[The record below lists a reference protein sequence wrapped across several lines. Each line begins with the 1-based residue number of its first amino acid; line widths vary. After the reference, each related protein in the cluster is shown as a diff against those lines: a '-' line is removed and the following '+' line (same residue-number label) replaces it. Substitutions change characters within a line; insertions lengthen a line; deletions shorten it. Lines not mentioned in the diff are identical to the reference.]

1 MITPSRSRASL
12 MAKADLPLAVG
23 PAISTADLKG
33 DLDIMDSVLVL
44 MAAPGS
50 GAITSHVVE
59 AMRDHGTGDPHWL
72 SRGEACEVDAFP
84 RISEFMVE
92 LRNHKIDAAMV
103 SIHNRRKR
111 LLLAD
116 MDSTMIHQE
125 CIDELGVVAGVGD
138 QIKMITAKAMRGEL
152 DFDGAL
158 KERVGLLK
166 GLDTSVIEQLLRER
180 ITFME
185 GGKTLLNTMRANG
198 AYAALVSGGFL
209 SFTGPVAAY
218 LGFHENRA
226 NTLIES
232 EGKLTG
238 KVGTPILGQQ
248 AKLDSLREI
257 AASHGLTPADAIAV
271 GDGANDL
278 AMLSEAGLGVALHAK
293 PHVQANSLIRINHCD
308 LTGLLYLQGY
318 RKDQFVVA

>member
-1 MITPSRSRASL
+1 MS
-12 MAKADLPLAVG
+12 
-23 PAISTADLKG
+23 
-33 DLDIMDSVLVL
+33 DILVL
-44 MAAPGS
+44 IARPGS
-50 GAITSHVVE
+50 HAITDDVIT
-59 AMRDHGTGDPHWL
+59 ALRDHGADDPHWL
-72 SRGEACEVDAFP
+72 STGDAAEVSTFQ
-84 RISEFMVE
+84 RMSEFLVD
-92 LRNHKIDAAMV
+92 LRSYPIDAAVV

-125 CIDELGVVAGVGD
+125 CIDELGIVAGVGD
-138 QIKMITAKAMRGEL
+138 QIKTITAKAMRGEL

-158 KERVGLLK
+158 RERVALLE
-166 GLDTSVIEQLLRER
+166 GLDTSVIAKLLSER

-185 GGKTLLNTMRANG
+185 GGKTLLATMRKNG
-198 AYAALVSGGFL
+198 AYTALVSGGFL
-209 SFTGPVAAY
+209 SFTGPVATH

-226 NTLIES
+226 NTLIEKD
-232 EGKLTG
+232 GKLTG
-238 KVGTPILGQQ
+238 EVATPILGQQ

-257 AASHGLTPADAIAV
+257 ASTLGITPADAIAV

-293 PHVQANSLIRINHCD
+293 PHVQASSLVRINHAD

-318 RKDQFVVA
+318 RKDQFAAV

>member
-1 MITPSRSRASL
+1 
-12 MAKADLPLAVG
+12 
-23 PAISTADLKG
+23 
-33 DLDIMDSVLVL
+33 

-50 GAITSHVVE
+50 GAITTHIVE
-59 AMRDHGTGDPHWL
+59 ALRDHGADDPHWL
-72 SRGEACEVDAFP
+72 AKGEACEVEAFP
-84 RISEFMVE
+84 RVSEFMVE
-92 LRNHKIDAAMV
+92 LRKHKIDAATV

-138 QIKMITAKAMRGEL
+138 HIKMITAKAMRGEL

-158 KERVGLLK
+158 RERVALLK
-166 GLDTSVIEQLLRER
+166 GLDVSVIANLLRER

-185 GGKTLLNTMRANG
+185 GGKTLLATMRANG

-209 SFTGPVAAY
+209 SFTGPVAAQ

-226 NTLIES
+226 NTLIEQD
-232 EGKLTG
+232 GKLTG
-238 KVGTPILGQQ
+238 EVGSPILGQQ

-257 AASHGLTPADAIAV
+257 AASRGLTPADAIAV

-293 PHVQANSLIRINHCD
+293 PNVQASSLIRINHAD

-318 RKDQFVVA
+318 RKEQFVVP

>member
-1 MITPSRSRASL
+1 
-12 MAKADLPLAVG
+12 
-23 PAISTADLKG
+23 
-33 DLDIMDSVLVL
+33 MDSVLVL

-50 GAITSHVVE
+50 GAITTHVIE
-59 AMRDHGTGDPHWL
+59 ALRDHGAGAPHWL
-72 SRGEACEVDAFP
+72 AAGEACEVEAFP

-92 LRNHKIDAAMV
+92 LRQHKIDAAMV

-138 QIKMITAKAMRGEL
+138 QIKLITAKAMRGEL
-152 DFDGAL
+152 DFDCAL
-158 KERVGLLK
+158 RERVALLK
-166 GLDTSVIEQLLRER
+166 GLDVSVIAQLLRER

-209 SFTGPVAAY
+209 SFTGPVAAQ

-226 NTLIES
+226 NTLIEHD
-232 EGKLTG
+232 GKLTG
-238 KVGTPILGQQ
+238 EVGTPILGQQ
-248 AKLDSLREI
+248 AKLDALREI
-257 AASHGLTPADAIAV
+257 ASAHGLTPRDAIAV

-293 PHVQANSLIRINHCD
+293 PHVQASSLVRINHAD

-318 RKDQFVVA
+318 RKDQFVAA

>member
-1 MITPSRSRASL
+1 
-12 MAKADLPLAVG
+12 
-23 PAISTADLKG
+23 
-33 DLDIMDSVLVL
+33 MDSVLVL

-50 GAITSHVVE
+50 GAITQDVID
-59 AMRDHGTGDPHWL
+59 ALRDHGAGDPHWL
-72 SRGEACEVDAFP
+72 AKGEACEVEAFP
-84 RISEFMVE
+84 RWPEFKLE
-92 LRNHKIDAAMV
+92 LRDKPIDAAIV

-138 QIKMITAKAMRGEL
+138 RIKAITARAMRGEL

-166 GLDTSVIEQLLRER
+166 GLDTSIITKLLRER

-185 GGKTLLNTMRANG
+185 GGKTLLATMRTNG

-209 SFTGPVAAY
+209 SFTGPVAAH

-226 NTLIES
+226 NTLIEKD
-232 EGKLTG
+232 GKLTG
-238 KVGTPILGQQ
+238 EVGMPILGQQ

-257 AASHGLTPADAIAV
+257 AASQGLTPSDAIAV

-293 PHVQANSLIRINHCD
+293 PHVQESSLIRINHGD
-308 LTGLLYLQGY
+308 LTALLYLQGY
-318 RKDQFVVA
+318 KKEQFVTD